1 MKLGIDIGG
10 TFTDLVLMDDTT
22 GKLNFAKTLT
32 TYPDPAVG
40 IMTGVQEILDNFHVK
55 IEDIATLVHGTTLV
69 TNAIIERKG
78 AKTGLITTQGFED
91 VLEIG
96 REMRYDIYDLFIT
109 LPPPIVPQHLRV
121 GVKERLDKNGT
132 VLTKLST
139 KSLKMALERL
149 DTEGVESVAVCLLHS
164 FANPKH
170 EQMIGNFIK
179 KNYPNLYYSLSSDVM
194 PEIREYERTSATTMN
209 AYVLPITD
217 NYLKRIKQQLQDIG
231 FQGIINIMISSG
243 RLTTIDG
250 ARKTPIQLL
259 ESGPAGGSMAS
270 VFFGKLTGLSH
281 LLAFDMGGTTAKA
294 SIIHDYK
301 PEITNHF
308 EAGRVHRFKKGS
320 GLPVRIPVIDM
331 IEIGAGGGS
340 IARLNNIGLLTV
352 GPDSAA
358 SQPGPACYGRG
369 GDMPTVTDADL
380 VLGYLNADYFLG
392 GTMKLDVEAA
402 RKAIK
407 KHLADP
413 LSKLRISDWGFRQS
427 SADVENQNTE
437 AKSGQEATEIRHP
450 NSEIEQAALGVYRI
464 VNENM
469 ANAARVHI
477 LEKGLDPR
485 HYSMIAFG
493 GAGPVHAFNVA
504 RLIGCPKM
512 LIPVGAGV
520 ASALGFLVSPVASEE
535 MTSYITHL
543 NRANWQHINHFL
555 SEMEAKG
562 SDFLNRAYVPRSEAT
577 VTRVADM
584 RYAGQGHEITV
595 TIPNGELSTESI
607 EEIERRFKAEYELRY
622 QRSINNVP
630 METVTWRV
638 VVSGQSP
645 DIEPSQSVQSIGSE
659 YLKGTRAVWFPNQ
672 KAAIDTPVYDRYALP
687 VGQVFEGPA
696 IVEEMEST
704 TVIGLEST
712 FLVDVHRNI
721 LVTLL

>member
-10 TFTDLVLMDDTT
+10 TFTDLVLMDDST

-40 IMTGVQEILDNFHVK
+40 IMTGVQEILDNFSVK
-55 IEDIATLVHGTTLV
+55 IQDIATLVHGTTLV

-109 LPPPIVPQHLRV
+109 LPPPIVPQNLRV

-132 VLTKLST
+132 ILTKLST
-139 KSLKMALERL
+139 KSLKTALERL
-149 DTEGVESVAVCLLHS
+149 NTEGVESVAVCLLHS

-179 KNYPNLYYSLSSDVM
+179 KNYPNLYYSLSSEIM

-217 NYLKRIKQQLQDIG
+217 DYLKRIKQQLQDIG

-340 IARLNNIGLLTV
+340 IARVNHIGLLTV

-369 GDMPTVTDADL
+369 GEMPTVTDADL

-407 KHLADP
+407 KQLADP
-413 LSKLRISDWGFRQS
+413 LSIS
-427 SADVENQNTE
+427 VEE
-437 AKSGQEATEIRHP
+437 
-450 NSEIEQAALGVYRI
+450 AALGVYRI

-543 NRANWQHINHFL
+543 NRANWQHINQFL

-562 SDFLNRAYVPRSEAT
+562 FDFLTRAYVPRSEAT

-595 TIPNGELSTESI
+595 TIPNGELSAESI
-607 EEIERRFKAEYELRY
+607 VEIERRFKAEYELRY
-622 QRSINNVP
+622 QRSIENVP

-645 DIEPSQSVQSIGSE
+645 EIEPSQSVQNIGSE
-659 YLKGTRAVWFPNQ
+659 YFKGHRAVWFPNQ
-672 KAAIDTPVYDRYALP
+672 KAAIETPVYDRYALP

-704 TVIGLEST
+704 TVIGLKST

-721 LVTLL
+721 LVTLLNV